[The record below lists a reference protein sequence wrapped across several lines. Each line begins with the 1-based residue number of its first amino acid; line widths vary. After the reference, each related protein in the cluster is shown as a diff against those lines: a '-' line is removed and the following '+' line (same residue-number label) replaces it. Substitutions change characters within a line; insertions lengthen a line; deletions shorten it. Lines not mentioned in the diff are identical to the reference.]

1 MTLPRRLVLVV
12 PVTGLAVAVAV
23 ALVMLTREEPA
34 ANGGAGAPT
43 SDERAALLVAEF
55 GTDADRV
62 FLARADDPS
71 ERTLLATIS
80 HAPDWGINP
89 GAPATTDLVAY
100 TVLPPGAS
108 PDRTSP
114 AELYVLD
121 TSTGETRLLAGDA
134 DLLTPP
140 VMDRAGTA
148 VAYRSN
154 GDVGLQS
161 LVSVDLDTGA
171 RRTLYQV
178 ETTFGVF
185 PVGFEADGRLLFA
198 ALSRAGTELYRA
210 TSADQPPELV
220 VHASDEVAR
229 DWQLSPDG
237 GSVSFLAPAIENERV
252 VHRLQVVDLTD
263 GTPVSVATARP
274 PSAVEEFTPVW
285 RPDGSGITV
294 GREAY
299 PDTSASAVTYPL
311 GTGTPAS
318 LPAPARGYDV
328 PAGWS
333 ADGDYLAVR
342 SFDGVSAQDPG
353 TETLVVVTLDG
364 KRVTVTASSELLF
377 LGWADGDD
385 E

>member
-1 MTLPRRLVLVV
+1 MTLPRRLVLAV
-12 PVTGLAVAVAV
+12 PVAGLAVAVAV
-23 ALVMLTREEPA
+23 AMVVLTREERPSNGAVAAPA
-34 ANGGAGAPT
+34 TTDG
-43 SDERAALLVAEF
+43 AALVVAEF
-55 GTDADRV
+55 GTNADRV
-62 FLARADDPS
+62 FLADADDPD
-71 ERTLLATIS
+71 ERTLLATIP

-89 GAPATTDLVAY
+89 GAPATTDLVVY
-100 TVLPPGAS
+100 TVLPPAAPPERG
-108 PDRTSP
+108 SP

-121 TSTGETRLLAGDA
+121 ASTGETRLLAGDA

-140 VMDRAGTA
+140 VMDGAGTT

-161 LVSVDLDTGA
+161 LVSVDLATGA

-185 PVGFEADGRLLFA
+185 PVGFEADGHLVFA

-210 TSADQPPELV
+210 TSADHSPELV
-220 VHASDEVAR
+220 LHASDEVAR

-237 GSVSFLAPAIENERV
+237 ESVSFLAPAIEDERV
-252 VHRLQVVDLTD
+252 VHRLQVIDLTD
-263 GTPVSVATARP
+263 GAAVSMATERP
-274 PSAVEEFTPVW
+274 PSAVEEFAPVW

-299 PDTSASAVTYPL
+299 PDAAAAAVTYPL
-311 GTGTPAS
+311 GTGTPAP

-333 ADGDYLAVR
+333 ADGEYLAVR
-342 SFDGVSAQDPG
+342 SFDGVSAGDPG
-353 TETLVVVTLDG
+353 TETLVVVTPDG
-364 KRVTVTASSELLF
+364 ARVTVTAASELLF
-377 LGWADGDD
+377 LGWTDDD